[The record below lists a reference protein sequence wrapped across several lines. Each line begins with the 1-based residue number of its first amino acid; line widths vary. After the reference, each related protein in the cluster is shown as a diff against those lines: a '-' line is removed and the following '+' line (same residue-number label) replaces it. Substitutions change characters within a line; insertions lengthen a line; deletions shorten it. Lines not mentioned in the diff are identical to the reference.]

1 MADNLSLIKHNI
13 ERFGM
18 VTVMDVTLFDTASA
32 EPVLELDTL
41 KVSSIS
47 SEGSTKEIRGGL
59 TSDLLLA
66 YDHSRTVSIE
76 VQDALLSMYSLQKF
90 WGGTLNQDN
99 IEAHEKIEIAPVEE
113 NDVVK
118 FSGSAV
124 SPAQDLTAKKYQLK
138 PTGIKIYD
146 KVTGTLL
153 VEETDYTISTSI
165 SNGNLVETIT
175 FVTKHT
181 NPLVMY
187 ATNVYTKAINAGGY
201 NPIELVLKSTSFP
214 STVKLVGKTVF
225 LDQQTGK
232 EVLAEIEIPKLKISP
247 SLTFSMDAE
256 GDASTFNFNGNALV
270 DTNTSEIIK
279 IKTLAY
285 VEGILG

>member
-99 IEAHEKIEIAPVEE
+99 VEAHEKIELAPVEASAVVAFVA
-113 NDVVK
+113 DV
-118 FSGSAV
+118 GSA
-124 SPAQDLTAKKYQLK
+124 AQDVSDKKYQLK
-138 PTGIKIYD
+138 PQGIKIYN
-146 KVTGTLL
+146 KATGTLL
-153 VEETDYTISTSI
+153 VEDTDYTVEVSPAT
-165 SNGNLVETIT
+165 NYVETIT
-175 FVTKHT
+175 FTEAVDA
-181 NPLVMY
+181 NILVY
-187 ATNVYTKAINAGGY
+187 ATNVYSKAVNTAGY
-201 NPIELVLKSTSFP
+201 NPVELVLKSTSFP

-232 EVLAEIEIPKLKISP
+232 EVYAEIEIPKLKISP

-256 GDASTFNFNGNALV
+256 GDASTFDFTGNALV
-270 DTNTSEIIK
+270 DTTTSEIIK

>member
-32 EPVLELDTL
+32 DPVLELDTL

-66 YDHSRTVSIE
+66 YDHSRTVTIE

-90 WGGTLNQDN
+90 WGGTLKQDN
-99 IEAHEKIEIAPVEE
+99 VEAHAKIELAPITT
-113 NDVVK
+113 DGAVVA
-118 FSGSAV
+118 FVAGVDDA
-124 SPAQDLTAKKYQLK
+124 AQDLSADKYQLK
-138 PTGIKIYD
+138 AEGIKIYN
-146 KVTGTLL
+146 KTTGTLL
-153 VEETDYTISTSI
+153 VEDTDYTVTA
-165 SNGNLVETIT
+165 NVDTKYVETIT
-175 FVTKHT
+175 FNGIVES
-181 NPLVMY
+181 NLLLY
-187 ATNVYTKAINAGGY
+187 AVNVYTKAVNAGGY
-201 NPIELVLKSTSFP
+201 NPVELVLKSTSFP

-232 EVLAEIEIPKLKISP
+232 EVYAEIEIPKLKISP

-256 GDASTFNFNGNALV
+256 GDASTFNFTGNALV